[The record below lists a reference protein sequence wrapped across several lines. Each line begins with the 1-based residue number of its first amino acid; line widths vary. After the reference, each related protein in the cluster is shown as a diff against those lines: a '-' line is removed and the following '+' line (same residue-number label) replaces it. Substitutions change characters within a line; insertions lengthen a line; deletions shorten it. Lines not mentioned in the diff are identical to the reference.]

1 MRLIDAKQASEL
13 LGVRLPRLYE
23 LTRLRKVPFV
33 RFGERQLR
41 FDPELLKAW
50 VEREATVNAALAR
63 SDDNLQI
70 STR

>member
-1 MRLIDAKQASEL
+1 MSLIGAKEASDL

-41 FDPELLKAW
+41 FDPEILKAW
-50 VEREATVNAALAR
+50 IATEAKKNAR
-63 SDDNLQI
+63 TSQSDRD
-70 STR
+70 